1 MDDRTTVSV
10 VIPIHNEVD
19 NIPILYRELTEVL
32 EALGEPY
39 ELLWVDD
46 GSTDGSLEVL
56 QRLAEEDTRVGV
68 IEFRRNYGQ
77 TAAMQAGID
86 AAAGRWIVTIDGDL
100 QNDPRDIPE
109 MLRVARSGYDVVHGW
124 RRERRDKW
132 LTRRLPSQLANRLI
146 STVTRFPIHDL
157 GCTLKVIDA
166 TIARELQLYGEMHRF
181 IPILAHWRGARCK
194 EVVTHHRAR
203 RFGQT
208 KYGLSRTVRVLLD
221 LVTVH
226 FMLRYAARPMQW
238 FGLLGLASGSVAVA
252 ALAAVVVM
260 KWAWATDV
268 TGNPLLLVSV
278 LATILAVQFVSL
290 GILGETTARIYFQT
304 RGIAPYAVR
313 SVRNVREEGRRRLKE
328 ETADSAWEPADRS
341 HGVGPRQAA

>member
-1 MDDRTTVSV
+1 M
-10 VIPIHNEVD
+10 
-19 NIPILYRELTEVL
+19 
-32 EALGEPY
+32 
-39 ELLWVDD
+39 
-46 GSTDGSLEVL
+46 
-56 QRLAEEDTRVGV
+56 
-68 IEFRRNYGQ
+68 
-77 TAAMQAGID
+77 
-86 AAAGRWIVTIDGDL
+86 
-100 QNDPRDIPE
+100 
-109 MLRVARSGYDVVHGW
+109 
-124 RRERRDKW
+124 
-132 LTRRLPSQLANRLI
+132 
-146 STVTRFPIHDL
+146 
-157 GCTLKVIDA
+157 KVIDG

-208 KYGLSRTVRVLLD
+208 KYGLSRTIRVLLD

-260 KWAWATDV
+260 KWAWATDM

-313 SVRNVREEGRRRLKE
+313 SVRNVREEGRRRLQE
-328 ETADSAWEPADRS
+328 ETADAAWKPAGRS
-341 HGVGPRQAA
+341 HGVGPKQAA